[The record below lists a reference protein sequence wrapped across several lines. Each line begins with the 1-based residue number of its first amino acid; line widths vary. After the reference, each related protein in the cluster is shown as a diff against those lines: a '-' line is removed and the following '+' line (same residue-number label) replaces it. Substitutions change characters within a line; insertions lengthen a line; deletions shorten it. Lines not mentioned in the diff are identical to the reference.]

1 MAISPRLIRRRI
13 RSVSNTKKITKAMEL
28 VAAAKMRRAV
38 AAALKT
44 RAYAKLAWGMVDA
57 LQGTV
62 AEEMHPLLRGSKQPA
77 NRQQPPAQRV
87 LYVVM
92 ASDRG
97 LCGGF
102 NAAMFRELV
111 KNVQSIRHFEGAHAT
126 EKSHKSVDASHDVRS
141 LVKLEMTRCVVIGK
155 KAEQFVRRQGWSLT
169 ASFTNIAVAPT
180 VAELR
185 PIARLAMD
193 AFVAGD
199 VDEVRIAFTD
209 FISSLRQQPRVRR
222 LLPLERIEE
231 VGTHHARHFE
241 GAQATEKSHKRAGAS
256 DDVRSL
262 AKLEMT
268 NGRTEFLFEPSPKA
282 VLDQL
287 LPRVV
292 ELQTYQ
298 CYLETGASEHSARML
313 AMRSASDS
321 AGEMIDDLT
330 LTFNQARQSLIT
342 REIAEI
348 SAGSAALTA

>member
-44 RAYAKLAWGMVDA
+44 RAYAKLAWGMVEA
-57 LQGTV
+57 LEGTV
-62 AEEMHPLLRGSKQPA
+62 GEEAHPLLRSITPIFSPSLRGGA
-77 NRQQPPAQRV
+77 REGVRV
-87 LYVVM
+87 LYIVM

-102 NAAMFRELV
+102 NAALFRELL
-111 KNVQSIRHFEGAHAT
+111 KDAHAIPT
-126 EKSHKSVDASHDVRS
+126 PSSSPSQGEGEKKNSFPTSRREGGRGGVGPMRFAA
-141 LVKLEMTRCVVIGK
+141 IGK
-155 KAEQFVRRQGWSLT
+155 KSEQFIRRMKWNLT

-180 VAELR
+180 IAELR

-193 AFVAGD
+193 AFINGE

-209 FISSLRQQPRVRR
+209 FVSSLRQQPRVRT
-222 LLPLERIEE
+222 LLPLQRIEDI
-231 VGTHHARHFE
+231 GI
-241 GAQATEKSHKRAGAS
+241 GEKLSTRQ
-256 DDVRSL
+256 
-262 AKLEMT
+262 LEYSST
-268 NGRTEFLFEPSPKA
+268 PAEFLFEPSPA
-282 VLDQL
+282 IVLNAM
-287 LPRVV
+287 LPRLV
-292 ELQTYQ
+292 ELQIYQ
-298 CYLETGASEHSARML
+298 CYLETGASEHSARMF
-313 AMRSASDS
+313 AMRNASDS

-348 SAGSAALTA
+348 SAGRAALVS

>member
-62 AEEMHPLLRGSKQPA
+62 GEEVHPLLRKSSVNGQVS
-77 NRQQPPAQRV
+77 NV

-102 NAAMFRELV
+102 NAALFREV
-111 KNVQSIRHFEGAHAT
+111 VRDVQHSRFQIPDSRFVT
-126 EKSHKSVDASHDVRS
+126 
-141 LVKLEMTRCVVIGK
+141 IGR
-155 KAEQFVRRQGWSLT
+155 KAEQFIRRMGWNLA

-193 AFVAGD
+193 AFTSGD

-209 FISSLRQQPRVRR
+209 FISSLRQQPRVKT
-222 LLPLERIEE
+222 LLPLQRIEE
-231 VGTHHARHFE
+231 VGVKAVSQSGSRF
-241 GAQATEKSHKRAGAS
+241 QIPDSRFRA
-256 DDVRSL
+256 
-262 AKLEMT
+262 
-268 NGRTEFLFEPSPKA
+268 EFLFEPSPRA

-298 CYLETGASEHSARML
+298 CYLETGAAEHSARML

-348 SAGSAALTA
+348 SAGSAALQS